1 MGIQTLFPIWNKLTD
16 LQKEKLE
23 QSAVRR
29 TVKKGTLLHNGD
41 TDCQGLLLV
50 EEGQLRAYILSEEGR
65 EVTIYRLFAMDLC
78 LFSASC
84 LMNSIQFDI
93 TIETEK
99 DTSLW
104 MIPPD
109 VYKEVMEESAAAANF
124 TNEVM
129 ASRFSEVMWLM
140 EQVLWK
146 SFDKRLAAFLT
157 EESVLEGTGELKITH
172 EKIAAHLGTAR
183 EVVTRMLKFFLTEG
197 LVRLSRGTVE
207 VVDSEGLRRLAE

>member
-124 TNEVM
+124 TN
-129 ASRFSEVMWLM
+129 
-140 EQVLWK
+140 
-146 SFDKRLAAFLT
+146 
-157 EESVLEGTGELKITH
+157 
-172 EKIAAHLGTAR
+172 
-183 EVVTRMLKFFLTEG
+183 
-197 LVRLSRGTVE
+197 
-207 VVDSEGLRRLAE
+207 

>member
-1 MGIQTLFPIWNKLTD
+1 MGMQTLFPIWNKLTD

-146 SFDKRLAAFLT
+146 SFDRRLAAFLT

-183 EVVTRMLKFFLTEG
+183 EVVTRMLKYFQTEG

-207 VVDSEGLRRLAE
+207 VIDPEGLRRLAE

>member
-16 LQKEKLE
+16 LQKQKLE

-84 LMNSIQFDI
+84 LMNS
-93 TIETEK
+93 
-99 DTSLW
+99 SR
-104 MIPPD
+104 
-109 VYKEVMEESAAAANF
+109 AAGGRGLGSF
-124 TNEVM
+124 SPTN
-129 ASRFSEVMWLM
+129 AL
-140 EQVLWK
+140 
-146 SFDKRLAAFLT
+146 
-157 EESVLEGTGELKITH
+157 
-172 EKIAAHLGTAR
+172 
-183 EVVTRMLKFFLTEG
+183 
-197 LVRLSRGTVE
+197 
-207 VVDSEGLRRLAE
+207 

>member
-146 SFDKRLAAFLT
+146 SFDRRLAAFLT

-183 EVVTRMLKFFLTEG
+183 EVVTRMLKYFQTEG

>member
-99 DTSLW
+99 ETSLW

-146 SFDKRLAAFLT
+146 SFDKRLAGFLA
-157 EESVLEGTGELKITH
+157 EECVLEETQNLKITH

-183 EVVTRMLKFFLTEG
+183 EVVTRMLKYFQTEG
-197 LVRLSRGTVE
+197 LVQLSRGTVE
-207 VVDSEGLRRLAE
+207 ILNLEGLRKLEE